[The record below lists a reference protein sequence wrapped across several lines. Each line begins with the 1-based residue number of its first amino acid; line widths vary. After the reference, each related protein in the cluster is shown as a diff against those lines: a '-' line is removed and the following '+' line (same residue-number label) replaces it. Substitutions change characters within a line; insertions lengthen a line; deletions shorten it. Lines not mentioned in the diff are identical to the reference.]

1 MQDWIQLVQRDTRQV
16 QIQLKHKEWLDTSV
30 FAKMKRD
37 ELCVPCVLLD
47 EKEGILSYK
56 MDDLLTLEE
65 VLEQH
70 SFEERFPLI
79 L

>member
-47 EKEGILSYK
+47 EKRE
-56 MDDLLTLEE
+56 
-65 VLEQH
+65 
-70 SFEERFPLI
+70 FFPTRWMI
-79 L
+79 YSR